1 MTNTIRAEV
10 ITIGDE
16 ILFGQITD
24 TNTAWLGTELTNIGI
39 RVVRKTS
46 VGDQADAILQSLHEA
61 HERADIIILTGG
73 LGPTKDDI
81 TKKTLCTY
89 FGVGMLRNETALAL
103 VTGFF
108 EKRGRAMTDLN
119 RAQADLP
126 ANALY
131 MQNDWGTA
139 PGMWFEFAKS
149 DESKRV
155 YVSLPGVPFEMK
167 HLMTNRILPLLTQ
180 HFETPIIKHKMI
192 RTVGIGESFLA
203 ERIEAW
209 EDGLPAHIKL
219 AYLPSFGGVKLRLT
233 ATGDDNAL
241 LDHELAE
248 QVEKVMPLIKKS
260 VYGFDSDEL
269 ETVIG
274 KLLKE
279 KGVDGKPLT
288 LGVAESC
295 TGGYVSAQITKVPGA
310 SAYFWGSVV
319 SYSNSV
325 KENVLGVKPETLQQ
339 FGAVSEETIR
349 EMAEGVRTA
358 LGTDVG
364 IATSGIA
371 GPDGGTPDKPV
382 GTIWIACATHQRT
395 ITRLLKL
402 GQYRDQN
409 IQLTTNYLLNMLREE
424 ILVQYAGVGSEE

>member
-1 MTNTIRAEV
+1 MTNTVRAEV

-24 TNTAWLGTELTNIGI
+24 TNTQWLGTELTNIGI
-39 RVVRKTS
+39 RIVRKSS
-46 VGDQADAILQSLHEA
+46 VGDQADVILQILHEA
-61 HERADIIILTGG
+61 HQRADVIIITGG

-89 FGVGMLRNETALAL
+89 FGVGMVRNETALAL

-108 EKRGRAMTDLN
+108 EKRGREMTDLN

-126 ANALY
+126 ANAIY

-139 PGMWFEFAKS
+139 PGMWFEQ
-149 DESKRV
+149 EGRV
-155 YVSLPGVPFEMK
+155 YISLPGVPFEMK
-167 HLMTNRILPLLTQ
+167 HLMTNRILPKLSE
-180 HFETPIIKHKMI
+180 HFKTPIIKHKMI

-209 EDGLPAHIKL
+209 EDALPDHIKL

-241 LDHELAE
+241 LDSELAE
-248 QVEKVMPLIKKS
+248 QVTKVMPLIEKN
-260 VYGFDSDEL
+260 VFGFDNDEL

-274 KLLKE
+274 TLLTE
-279 KGVDGKPLT
+279 KKLT

-295 TGGYVSAQITKVPGA
+295 TGGYVSAQITKVPGS

-325 KENVLGVKPETLQQ
+325 KVSQLGVLPETLEQ

-349 EMAEGVRTA
+349 QMAEGVRKT
-358 LGTDVG
+358 LGTNVG

-371 GPDGGTPDKPV
+371 GPGGGTPDKPV
-382 GTIWIACATHQRT
+382 GTIWIACATAQRT
-395 ITRLLKL
+395 VTRLLKL

-409 IQLTTNYLLNMLREE
+409 IQLTTTYLLNMLREE
-424 ILVQYAGVGSEE
+424 LINQ

>member
-1 MTNTIRAEV
+1 MTNSVRAEV

-24 TNTAWLGTELTNIGI
+24 TNTAWIGTELTNIGI

-46 VGDQADAILQSLHEA
+46 VGDQADAILKSLNEA
-61 HERADIIILTGG
+61 RQRADVIIITGG

-89 FGVGMLRNETALAL
+89 FGVGMVRNETALAL

-108 EKRGRAMTDLN
+108 EKRGREMTDLN

-126 ANALY
+126 ANAVY
-131 MQNDWGTA
+131 IQNDWGTA
-139 PGMWFEFAKS
+139 PGMWFEH
-149 DESKRV
+149 DGRV

-167 HLMTNRILPLLTQ
+167 HLMSNRILPKLTEQ
-180 HFETPIIKHKMI
+180 FETPIIKHKMI

-209 EDGLPAHIKL
+209 EDALPDHIKL

-233 ATGDDNAL
+233 ATGDDNAR
-241 LDHELAE
+241 LDQELAE
-248 QVEKVMPLIKKS
+248 QVANVLPLIQKN
-260 VYGFDSDEL
+260 VYGFDNDEL
-269 ETVIG
+269 ETVVG
-274 KLLKE
+274 ALLTNK
-279 KGVDGKPLT
+279 KLT
-288 LGVAESC
+288 LAAAESC
-295 TGGYVSAQITKVPGA
+295 TGGYLSAQITKVPGS

-319 SYSNSV
+319 SYNNSV
-325 KENVLGVKPETLQQ
+325 KVAQLGVRPETLEQY
-339 FGAVSEETIR
+339 GAVSEETIR
-349 EMAEGVRTA
+349 QMAEGVRKA
-358 LGTDVG
+358 LGTHIG

-371 GPDGGTPDKPV
+371 GPGGGTPDKPV
-382 GTIWIACATHQRT
+382 GTVWIACATDQRT
-395 ITRLLKL
+395 VTRLLKL

-409 IQLTTNYLLNMLREE
+409 IQLTTTYLLNMLREE
-424 ILVQYAGVGSEE
+424 VLQ

>member
-1 MTNTIRAEV
+1 MTNMIRAEV

-24 TNTAWLGTELTNIGI
+24 TNTQWLGTELTNIGV
-39 RVVRKTS
+39 RVTRKSS
-46 VGDQADAILQSLHEA
+46 VGDQADAILQILHEA
-61 HERADIIILTGG
+61 HQRADVIIITGG

-89 FGVGMLRNETALAL
+89 FGVGMIRNAEALAL
-103 VTGFF
+103 VTSFF

-131 MQNDWGTA
+131 IQNDWGTA
-139 PGMWFEFAKS
+139 PGMWFEH
-149 DESKRV
+149 DKRI

-167 HLMTNRILPLLTQ
+167 HLMSNRILPKLRE
-180 HFETPIIKHKMI
+180 HFKTPVIKHKMI

-209 EDGLPAHIKL
+209 EDALPESIKL

-233 ATGDDNAL
+233 TTGNDEAT
-241 LDHELAE
+241 LDHQLAD
-248 QVEKVMPLIKKS
+248 QVEKVLPLIEKN
-260 VYGFDSDEL
+260 VFGFDDDEL
-269 ETVIG
+269 EVVVG
-274 KLLKE
+274 RLLQE
-279 KGVDGKPLT
+279 RNLT
-288 LGVAESC
+288 LGIAESC
-295 TGGYVSAQITKVPGA
+295 TGGFVSSQITKIPGS

-319 SYSNSV
+319 SYSNVV
-325 KENVLGVKPETLQQ
+325 KVNQLGVDPSTLEQ
-339 FGAVSEETIR
+339 FGAVSEETVR
-349 EMAEGVRTA
+349 QMAEGVRKA
-358 LGTDVG
+358 LGTNVG

-382 GTIWIACATHQRT
+382 GTIWIACSTEQRT
-395 ITRLLKL
+395 VARLLRL

-409 IQLTTNYLLNMLREE
+409 IQLTSTYVLNMLREE
-424 ILVQYAGVGSEE
+424 LLSMNAEV

>member
-39 RVVRKTS
+39 RVVRKSS
-46 VGDQADAILQSLHEA
+46 VGDQANVILDVLHEA
-61 HERADIIILTGG
+61 HQRADVIILTGG

-89 FGVGMLRNETALAL
+89 FGVGMVRNEEALAL
-103 VTGFF
+103 VTSFF
-108 EKRGRAMTDLN
+108 AKRGREMTDLN
-119 RAQADLP
+119 RGQADLP
-126 ANALY
+126 ANAVY

-139 PGMWFEFAKS
+139 PGMWFEH
-149 DESKRV
+149 EGRV

-167 HLMTNRILPLLTQ
+167 HLMTNRILPKLRG
-180 HFETPIIKHKMI
+180 HFNTPVIKHKMI

-209 EDGLPAHIKL
+209 EDALPDPIKL

-233 ATGDDNAL
+233 TTGNDEAL
-241 LDHELAE
+241 LDQQLAE
-248 QVEKVMPLIKKS
+248 QVEKVLPLIEKN
-260 VYGFDSDEL
+260 VFGFDNDEL
-269 ETVIG
+269 ETVVG
-274 KLLKE
+274 RLLSE
-279 KGVDGKPLT
+279 KGLT
-288 LGVAESC
+288 LSIAESC
-295 TGGYVSAQITKVPGA
+295 TGGYVSSQITKIPGS

-319 SYSNSV
+319 SYSNIV
-325 KENVLGVKPETLQQ
+325 KVNQLGVTPETLDQ
-339 FGAVSEETIR
+339 FGAVSEETVR
-349 EMAEGVRTA
+349 QMAEGVRKA
-358 LGTDVG
+358 LGTNVG

-382 GTIWIACATHQRT
+382 GTIWIACSTDERT
-395 ITRLLKL
+395 VARLLKL

-409 IQLTTNYLLNMLREE
+409 IQLTSTYVLNMLREE
-424 ILVQYAGVGSEE
+424 LLTL